1 MHKELR
7 WKIPL
12 ILFVLGGFFWLA
24 WPVEEKINLGLDL
37 QGGMHLVLEVEAE
50 KAVEFSMEQRA
61 EDIKH
66 ALGDEDIEVDRV
78 TLNKDTNVIRVILV
92 DPIDTKG
99 AENVLKN
106 YTALEKKDALREGL
120 ELVYQLREDEIGFI
134 QENAIQQALEV
145 IRNRIDDLGLSE
157 PTIQVQGNRRILV
170 QLPGLKNLDDAIKL
184 IGKTARLEFKLI
196 DESMSPEAALKQG
209 VPPGSEIMM
218 EQVKDKASGK
228 VVEEKPYL
236 VKKRVLLT
244 GDMLTSAEVRFDSQ
258 FNEPYV
264 AINFNSLGGMIFG
277 ELTSTNVGKRL
288 AIVLDE
294 NIYSAPVIREKIM
307 GGRAQVSGS
316 FSLNEAKILAIALR
330 AGSLPAPVT
339 ILENRSVGPSLGR
352 DSVEAGINSIAIGMI
367 AVVVFILIYYRL
379 AGVVAVG
386 ALLLNLVM
394 LLGALAYFG
403 ASLTLPGIAGII
415 LTVGMAIDANVL
427 VFERIREEIRIGK
440 TVRAAIDAGFAKAF
454 RTIVDANVT
463 TFIAAIVLFQFGTG
477 PIKGFAITL
486 CIGIAASM
494 FTAVFVSRTTFD
506 TFMSRKKIER
516 LSI

>member
-1 MHKELR
+1 MHRELR

-12 ILFVLGGFFWLA
+12 ILFVVVGFSWLA
-24 WPVEEKINLGLDL
+24 WPLEEKINLGLDL

-50 KAVEFSMEQRA
+50 KAVEFSMEQRT

-78 TLNKDTNVIRVILV
+78 LLNEDTNVIRVLLV
-92 DPIDTKG
+92 DAIDTRG
-99 AENVLKN
+99 TETVLKN
-106 YTALEKKDALREGL
+106 YTALEKKDALRGGL
-120 ELVYQLREDEIGFI
+120 ELVYQLRDGEYKYI

-145 IRNRIDDLGLSE
+145 IRNRINELGLSE
-157 PTIQVQGNRRILV
+157 PVIQVQGNRRILV
-170 QLPGLKNLDDAIKL
+170 QLPGIKDLKRAMDL
-184 IGKTARLEFKLI
+184 IGKTARLEFKMI
-196 DESMSPEAALKQG
+196 DESMGPETALKQG
-209 VPPGSEIMM
+209 VPPGSEILY
-218 EQVKDKASGK
+218 EHVSDKTTGEVTK
-228 VVEEKPYL
+228 KIPHL

-244 GDMLTSAEVRFDSQ
+244 GDMLTAAEVRYDQ
-258 FNEPYV
+258 DFNEPYV
-264 AINFNSLGGMIFG
+264 AITFNSLGGMTFF
-277 ELTSTNVGKRL
+277 ELTSANVGKRL
-288 AIVLDE
+288 AIVLDDHV
-294 NIYSAPVIREKIM
+294 YSAPVIQEKIA
-307 GGRAQVSGS
+307 GGRAQITGS
-316 FSLNEAKILAIALR
+316 FTTNEAKDLAIALR
-330 AGSLPAPVT
+330 AGALPAPVT

-352 DSVEAGINSIAIGMI
+352 DSVEAGINSIAIGMV
-367 AVVVFILIYYRL
+367 AVVIFILIYYRL
-379 AGVVAVG
+379 SGVVAVG
-386 ALLLNLVM
+386 ALVFNLII

-427 VFERIREEIRIGK
+427 VFERIREEVRVGK

-494 FTAVFVSRTTFD
+494 FTAVFVSRATFD
-506 TFMSRKKIER
+506 TIMSRKKIER

>member
-12 ILFVLGGFFWLA
+12 ILFVVVGFFWMA
-24 WPVEEKINLGLDL
+24 WPLEEKINLGLDL

-66 ALGDEDIEVDRV
+66 ALEDEDIEVDRV
-78 TLNKDTNVIRVILV
+78 ILNKDTNVIRVILF
-92 DPIDTKG
+92 DAIDTNATEASLKG
-99 AENVLKN
+99 
-106 YTALEKKDALREGL
+106 YTALEKKEILRDGL
-120 ELVYQLREDEIGFI
+120 ELVYQLRDEEFKYI

-145 IRNRIDDLGLSE
+145 IRNRIDQFGVAE
-157 PTIQVQGNRRILV
+157 PSIQVQGTRRILV
-170 QLPGLKNLDDAIKL
+170 QFPGVDDPEIIIKL
-184 IGKTARLEFKLI
+184 IGQTARLEFKLI
-196 DESMSPEAALKQG
+196 DESISPEATKTRGIPQ
-209 VPPGSEIMM
+209 GSEILM
-218 EQVKDKASGK
+218 EQVIDKTTNQITK
-228 VVEEKPYL
+228 EIPYV

-244 GDMLTSAEVRFDSQ
+244 GDMLTGAEVRYDQ
-258 FNEPYV
+258 DYNEPYV
-264 AINFNSLGGMIFG
+264 AINFNSLGGSIFFDI
-277 ELTSTNVGKRL
+277 TKNNVGKRL
-288 AIVLDE
+288 AIVLDDHV
-294 NIYSAPVIREKIM
+294 YSAPVIQEKIA
-307 GGRAQVSGS
+307 GGRAQVTGS
-316 FSLNEAKILAIALR
+316 FSTEEAKVLAIALR
-330 AGSLPAPVT
+330 AGALPAPLT
-339 ILENRSVGPSLGR
+339 MLENRTVGPSLGR
-352 DSVEAGINSIAIGMI
+352 DSVEAGVNSIIIGMV

-379 AGVVAVG
+379 SGVVAVG
-386 ALLLNLVM
+386 ALLLNLII

-427 VFERIREEIRIGK
+427 VFERIREEIRVGK

-494 FTAVFVSRTTFD
+494 FTAVFVSRATFD

>member
-12 ILFVLGGFFWLA
+12 ILFVVGGFFWMA
-24 WPVEEKINLGLDL
+24 WPLEEKISLGLDL
-37 QGGMHLVLEVEAE
+37 QGGMHLVLEVETE

-66 ALGDEDIEVDRV
+66 ALEDENIEVDRV
-78 TLNKDTNVIRVILV
+78 ILNKDTNVIRVILF
-92 DPIDTKG
+92 DTIDTQAAETSLKG
-99 AENVLKN
+99 
-106 YTALEKKDALREGL
+106 YTALEKKEVLRDGQ
-120 ELVYQLREDEIGFI
+120 ELVYQLRKEEYDYI
-134 QENAIQQALEV
+134 QDNAIQQALEV
-145 IRNRIDDLGLSE
+145 IRNRINELGLSE

-170 QLPGLKNLDDAIKL
+170 QLPGVKDLKRAMDL
-184 IGKTARLEFKLI
+184 IGKTARLEFKLV
-196 DESMSPEAALKQG
+196 DESMSPEAAKTQG
-209 VPPGSEIMM
+209 IPPGSEILV
-218 EQVKDKASGK
+218 EQVIDKK
-228 VVEEKPYL
+228 TNQVTEEIPYL

-244 GDMLTSAEVRFDSQ
+244 GDMLTAAEVRYDPD

-264 AINFNSLGGMIFG
+264 AINFNSLGAKAFFD
-277 ELTSTNVGKRL
+277 LTTANVKKRL
-288 AIVLDE
+288 AIILDDHV
-294 NIYSAPVIREKIM
+294 YSAPVIQEAIA
-307 GGRAQVSGS
+307 GGRAQVTGS
-316 FSLNEAKILAIALR
+316 FTTNQAKDLAIALR
-330 AGSLPAPVT
+330 AGALPAPVT

-352 DSVEAGINSIAIGMI
+352 DSVEAGVNSIIIGMV

-379 AGVVAVG
+379 SGAVAVG
-386 ALLLNLVM
+386 ALVLNIVI

-440 TVRAAIDAGFAKAF
+440 TVRTAIDAGFAKAF
-454 RTIVDANVT
+454 RTIVDANFT

-494 FTAVFVSRTTFD
+494 FTAVFVSRATFD
-506 TFMSRKKIER
+506 LFMSRKKVER

>member
-12 ILFVLGGFFWLA
+12 ILFVVVGFFWMA
-24 WPVEEKINLGLDL
+24 WPLEKKINLGLDL

-50 KAVEFSMEQRA
+50 KAVEFSMEQRS

-66 ALGDEDIEVDRV
+66 ALEDDDIELDRV
-78 TLNKDTNVIRVILV
+78 ILNKDTNVIRVILV
-92 DPIDTKG
+92 DGIDTPG
-99 AENVLKN
+99 AESVLKN
-106 YTALEKKDALREGL
+106 YTALEKKEILRGGL
-120 ELVYQLREDEIGFI
+120 ELVYQLRDDEYKYI

-145 IRNRIDDLGLSE
+145 IRNRINELGLSE

-170 QLPGLKNLDDAIKL
+170 QLPGVKDIKRAMDL

-196 DESMSPEAALKQG
+196 NESMSPETALKQG
-209 VPPGSEIMM
+209 IPSGSEILM
-218 EQVKDKASGK
+218 EQVIDKK
-228 VVEEKPYL
+228 TNLVTKETPYL
-236 VKKRVLLT
+236 VQKRVLLT
-244 GDMLTSAEVRFDSQ
+244 GDMLTAAEVRYDQ
-258 FNEPYV
+258 DFNEPYV
-264 AINFNSLGGMIFG
+264 AINFNSLGGKTFY
-277 ELTSTNVGKRL
+277 ELTKANVKKRL
-288 AIVLDE
+288 AIILDDHVF
-294 NIYSAPVIREKIM
+294 SAPVIQEAIA
-307 GGRAQVSGS
+307 GGRAQITGR
-316 FSLNEAKILAIALR
+316 FTTNEAKDLAIALR
-330 AGSLPAPVT
+330 AGALPAPVT
-339 ILENRSVGPSLGR
+339 ILENRTVGPSLGR
-352 DSVEAGINSIAIGMI
+352 DSVEAGVNSIIIGMV

-379 AGVVAVG
+379 SGVVAVG
-386 ALLLNLVM
+386 ALVLNLIM

-427 VFERIREEIRIGK
+427 VFERIREEIRLGK

-494 FTAVFVSRTTFD
+494 FTAVFVSRATFD

>member
-1 MHKELR
+1 MHRELR

-12 ILFVLGGFFWLA
+12 ILFVIGGFSWLA
-24 WPVEEKINLGLDL
+24 WPLEEKISLGLDL

-50 KAVEFSMEQRA
+50 KAVEFSMEQRT

-78 TLNKDTNVIRVILV
+78 ILNKDTNVIRVLLV
-92 DPIDTKG
+92 DTIDTTG
-99 AENVLKN
+99 AETVLKN
-106 YTALEKKDALREGL
+106 YTALEKKNVLRGGL
-120 ELVYQLREDEIGFI
+120 ELVYQLRDDEYEYI

-145 IRNRIDDLGLSE
+145 IRNRIDIVGLSE

-170 QLPGLKNLDDAIKL
+170 QLPGVENQEEIFKL
-184 IGKTARLEFKLI
+184 LGQTARLEFKMI
-196 DESMSPEAALKQG
+196 DESMSPEAAKTRG
-209 VPPGSEIMM
+209 VPAGSELL
-218 EQVKDKASGK
+218 
-228 VVEEKPYL
+228 EERVFDPTTNKLIETIPHL

-244 GDMLTSAEVRFDSQ
+244 GDMLTAADVRYDQ
-258 FNEPYV
+258 DYNEPYV
-264 AINFNSLGGMIFG
+264 AIAFNSLGSMTFFQ
-277 ELTSTNVGKRL
+277 LTSDNIGKRL
-288 AIVLDE
+288 AIVLDGRV
-294 NIYSAPVIREKIM
+294 YSAPVIREKIA
-307 GGRAQVSGS
+307 GGRASITGS
-316 FSLNEAKILAIALR
+316 FTSADARNLAIALR
-330 AGSLPAPVT
+330 AGALPAPVT
-339 ILENRSVGPSLGR
+339 MLENRSVGPSLGR
-352 DSVEAGINSIAIGMI
+352 DSVEAGINSIVIGMV

-379 AGVVAVG
+379 SGVVAVG
-386 ALLLNLVM
+386 ALVLNLIILM
-394 LLGALAYFG
+394 GALAYFG

-427 VFERIREEIRIGK
+427 VFERIREEIRVGK

-494 FTAVFVSRTTFD
+494 FTAVFVSRATFD
-506 TFMSRKKIER
+506 TFMSWKKIER